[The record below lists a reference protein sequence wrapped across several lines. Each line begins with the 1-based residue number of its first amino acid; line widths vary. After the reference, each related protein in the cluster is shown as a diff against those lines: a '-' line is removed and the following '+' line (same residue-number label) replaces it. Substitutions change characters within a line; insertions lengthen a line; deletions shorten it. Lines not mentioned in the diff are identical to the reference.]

1 MARALASAFSER
13 KIKPYLAM
21 TGEITLRG
29 QVLPVGGI
37 KEKVLAAKRSGIK
50 EIIMCWQN
58 EKDVSEIN
66 PQFIKGIKFHYVK
79 TMLQV
84 LELAL
89 T

>member
-1 MARALASAFSER
+1 
-13 KIKPYLAM
+13 M

-58 EKDVSEIN
+58 EKDVEEIN
-66 PQFIKGIKFHYVK
+66 PKFIAGIQFHYVK

-84 LELAL
+84 LEIAL
-89 T
+89 V